1 MPQRS
6 LYIAARKLASNS
18 SAALPYMKGFD
29 SMKLLPYGYRLENGV
44 AIIDDNMADAVK
56 QFFSNYL
63 AGMGLTAAAK
73 KAGFTPY
80 HGSAKRI
87 LQNRHYLGDAFYPAI
102 LDETTFDQA
111 AAMLIKRAEKLG
123 RLNKAKAPIVPKISN
138 QFYMLEPTVEEINP
152 LLQAE
157 YLYSLIKPEV
167 G

>member
-1 MPQRS
+1 
-6 LYIAARKLASNS
+6 
-18 SAALPYMKGFD
+18 
-29 SMKLLPYGYRLENGV
+29 MKLLPYGYRLENGV

-102 LDETTFDQA
+102 LDEKTFDQA
-111 AAMLIKRAEKLG
+111 SAMLIKRAEKLG

-138 QFYMLEPTVEEINP
+138 HFYMLEPTVEEINP

-157 YLYSLIKPEV
+157 YLYSLIKTEV

>member
-1 MPQRS
+1 
-6 LYIAARKLASNS
+6 
-18 SAALPYMKGFD
+18 
-29 SMKLLPYGYRLENGV
+29 MKLIPYGYRLENGV
-44 AIIDDNMADAVK
+44 AVIDDTLADAVK
-56 QFFSNYL
+56 QFFADYL

-102 LDETTFDQA
+102 LDEKIFDQA

-123 RLNKAKAPIVPKISN
+123 RLNKAKAPIVPKIPN
-138 QFYMLEPTVEEINP
+138 HFYMLEPTVEEINP

-157 YLYSLIKPEV
+157 YLYSLIKTEV
-167 G
+167 S

>member
-1 MPQRS
+1 
-6 LYIAARKLASNS
+6 
-18 SAALPYMKGFD
+18 
-29 SMKLLPYGYRLENGV
+29 MKLLPYGYRLENGV

-102 LDETTFDQA
+102 LDETTFEQA

-152 LLQAE
+152 LLQTE
-157 YLYSLIKPEV
+157 YLYSLIKTEV
-167 G
+167 S